1 MFVIDPHNELC
12 MDPIGPRSI
21 YLPTRLTEGKMLFP
35 FKFLQPVSKT
45 EELNQYKIRLS
56 IALRGGGGK
65 TVFAYTVLTVTSPFS
80 DLGIN

>member
-1 MFVIDPHNELC
+1 MCREVFVIDPHNELC

-56 IALRGGGGK
+56 IALRGGGGRL
-65 TVFAYTVLTVTSPFS
+65 FLLIRS
-80 DLGIN
+80 